1 MPHLV
6 IEYSDGALDRAAVKP
21 LMQALYDTAWQSG
34 VMKAEDIKIR
44 AMAYSDFSVAGKPD
58 SFVHLSVY
66 LLAGR
71 TSDQKLTLSTGLRQ
85 TLVDRLP
92 DVTSLSV
99 DIRDMDPEAYKKR
112 LKQTE

>member
-6 IEYSDGALDRAAVKP
+6 IEYSDGALDGSGVSE
-21 LMQALYDTAWQSG
+21 LMEQLFETAWRTG
-34 VMKAEDIKIR
+34 VMKAEDVKIR
-44 AMAYSDFSVAGKPD
+44 ARAYSDFLVAGKRD

-71 TSDQKLTLSTGLRQ
+71 TPEQKVELSTRLRHTMTEQ
-85 TLVDRLP
+85 CP

-99 DIRDMDPEAYKKR
+99 DIRDMDPIAYKKR
-112 LKQTE
+112 LK